1 MKYGNQFKPT
11 TPFVLRFLLLAKSRH
26 IHSILHESCSQ
37 RSQTI
42 PQTVS
47 SNCNFPQSRLSS
59 LIPAPQAKA
68 HSHSATTVHNC
79 QLVKHLTIEVP
90 SPFRAHEQHEN
101 DIVQQQSMSVQAPG
115 KQTNPARTIQYQTV
129 AFFPRRLAIHSAW
142 EQYSTLLQVLKTNQS
157 KSRSFKPNEYSRK
170 TLQRSCRCPTF
181 TNEIPHLAFLAE
193 KSLTVL
199 GTLHDSG
206 IPLYCS
212 SSIRVSFHRPP
223 MFPVV
228 QNTFIQTE

>member
-37 RSQTI
+37 RSQTV

-47 SNCNFPQSRLSS
+47 SNCNFPQSKLSS

-90 SPFRAHEQHEN
+90 SPFRAHLQHEMTLSN
-101 DIVQQQSMSVQAPG
+101 NSKCPFRPQANKPTQPERYSI
-115 KQTNPARTIQYQTV
+115 KRWY
-129 AFFPRRLAIHSAW
+129 FSRRPAIHYAW
-142 EQYSTLLQVLKTNQS
+142 EQYHTLLQVLKTNRS
-157 KSRSFKPNEYSRK
+157 KSRSFKPNEYPRK
-170 TLQRSCRCPTF
+170 TLQRSCHRCPTF
-181 TNEIPHLAFLAE
+181 TNEIPHRFPAE

-199 GTLHDSG
+199 GTPHDSG

-212 SSIRVSFHRPP
+212 ASIRVSFHRPP
-223 MFPVV
+223 MFPAV
-228 QNTFIQTE
+228 QNTFIQTK